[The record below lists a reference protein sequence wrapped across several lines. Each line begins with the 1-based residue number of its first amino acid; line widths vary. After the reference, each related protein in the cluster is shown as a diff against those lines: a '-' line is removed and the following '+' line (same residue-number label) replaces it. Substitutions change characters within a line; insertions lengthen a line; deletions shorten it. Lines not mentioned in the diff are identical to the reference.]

1 MMPNRQSSDD
11 DAMFDRLVDG
21 ELSADE
27 RRTLLQSL
35 EARSDGWRRCACAFL
50 EAQSW
55 GREFR
60 QLLQRPGVS
69 KPEQLPANRPIGTR
83 AAKPKSLRRAMSWA
97 AIAACVVVAFSLG
110 RIQPNGETPPG
121 NVPLASAPVMVG
133 ESDDPQTD
141 GANDPNALTLWVR
154 NENGRVQPVRV
165 PLMDADAVDRELGV
179 QFRPGIPASVRSH
192 LEDRGYQVESKRR
205 YAPLWLENGQRMVL
219 PVEDTK
225 IVPVSQNV
233 Y

>member
-1 MMPNRQSSDD
+1 MMQNHLNSNDD
-11 DAMFDRLVDG
+11 VMFDRLVDG

-35 EARSDGWRRCACAFL
+35 DTRPDGWRRCACAFL

-60 QLLQRPGVS
+60 QFIQQPQVS
-69 KPEQLPANRPIGTR
+69 TPERTSAERPIR
-83 AAKPKSLRRAMSWA
+83 AAKPKTLRRAMSWS
-97 AIAACVVVAFSLG
+97 AIAACLVVAFSLG
-110 RIQPNGETPPG
+110 RLQTDGDTPTG
-121 NVPLASAPVMVG
+121 SVPLASAPVMVG
-133 ESDDPQTD
+133 EPDDPQTD
-141 GANDPNALTLWVR
+141 DANDPDALTLWVR

-179 QFRPGIPASVRSH
+179 QFRPGIPANVRSH

-205 YAPLWLENGQRMVL
+205 YAPFWFENGQRMVL